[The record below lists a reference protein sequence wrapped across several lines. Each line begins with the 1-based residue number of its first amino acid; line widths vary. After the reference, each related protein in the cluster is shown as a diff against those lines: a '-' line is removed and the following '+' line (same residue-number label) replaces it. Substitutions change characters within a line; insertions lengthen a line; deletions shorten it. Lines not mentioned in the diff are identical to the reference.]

1 MDYRR
6 LGRAGLRVSVIGLGG
21 NTFGRYADAER
32 TASILRRAI
41 DLGVNLVDTADIYG
55 AGASEELIGK
65 ALAGHRDEIYLATKV
80 GMKFG
85 EGPNETGSS
94 RAHVIA
100 SCEASLRR
108 LRTDHIDLY
117 QIHQFDPETPL
128 EETLSALDALVRSG
142 KVRYI
147 GCSNYTA
154 WQVVHSLWISDR
166 EHFAS
171 YVSVQPE
178 YSLLARDAE
187 RELLPACQELG
198 LGVIPYFPLGAGIL
212 TGKYK
217 PGEPVPEGTRGY
229 NNPNFERRLQPAA
242 LETVQRLDAWARE
255 RDHTVG
261 ELALA
266 WLAAQ
271 PAVSTVIAG
280 TTRPEQVEAN
290 VRAAGWKLT
299 ADDLAAVER
308 VLAGTQE

>member
-94 RAHVIA
+94 RARVIA

-187 RELLPACQELG
+187 RELLPACRELG

-255 RDHTVG
+255 RDHIVG

>member
-178 YSLLARDAE
+178 YNLLAREAE

-242 LETVQRLDAWARE
+242 LETVQRLDTWARE

-280 TTRPEQVEAN
+280 TTHPEQVEAN
-290 VRAAGWKLT
+290 VRAASWKLT